1 MVLVYVRSFRAWM
14 RGSVR
19 GGSLFVCMVGGVRG
33 GVAGSA
39 GPHGMLIM
47 RCGPLTHADEC
58 AGGVGQCRCPGWYEC
73 CCGMWGCAWWG
84 CVVCRGLGGVG
95 VLGRWGDRT
104 AMVEQVV
111 SEVWCG
117 SGGCRELGSDEQEDG
132 DDGHFQNRF

>member
-1 MVLVYVRSFRAWM
+1 M
-14 RGSVR
+14 
-19 GGSLFVCMVGGVRG
+19 
-33 GVAGSA
+33 
-39 GPHGMLIM
+39 
-47 RCGPLTHADEC
+47 
-58 AGGVGQCRCPGWYEC
+58 
-73 CCGMWGCAWWG
+73 
-84 CVVCRGLGGVG
+84 VCRGLGGVG